1 VTAAILRALA
11 AWSEPLGIPTL
22 AALLRLAEAVHL

>member
-1 VTAAILRALA
+1 MAALA
-11 AWSEPLGIPTL
+11 RAIAAQSETLCIPTL